1 MSKNFLDIASL
12 FSDNPQHTW
21 SNGIQSSRIDQI
33 WISPSLSLTPI
44 SFKTIDI
51 TPFYNAD
58 HKLIICSFEISNL
71 TSQPTTHSIKTNTFS
86 PHATPHRPLINT
98 SLFKQHRKITHLLS
112 SLHSFKQSTPLPI
125 KWHTTF
131 CSIKTI
137 ASLHNYTFPKR
148 DFINKQITENIKK
161 RCNNMKDNLSSML
174 SSILEKPYRCID
186 LNKILITLPD
196 GSQHISSDPDTVKSH
211 TRIHFS
217 NISSTANNPP
227 PNNLWNEWAHVYQP
241 LNYIKPEW
249 YDSILSPITKTE
261 LLNNI

>member
-1 MSKNFLDIASL
+1 
-12 FSDNPQHTW
+12 
-21 SNGIQSSRIDQI
+21 
-33 WISPSLSLTPI
+33 
-44 SFKTIDI
+44 
-51 TPFYNAD
+51 
-58 HKLIICSFEISNL
+58 
-71 TSQPTTHSIKTNTFS
+71 
-86 PHATPHRPLINT
+86 
-98 SLFKQHRKITHLLS
+98 
-112 SLHSFKQSTPLPI
+112 
-125 KWHTTF
+125 
-131 CSIKTI
+131 
-137 ASLHNYTFPKR
+137 
-148 DFINKQITENIKK
+148 
-161 RCNNMKDNLSSML
+161 MKDNLSSML

-261 LLNNI
+261 LLNNISDLPLKKGAGPSSISNEMLKHLNPDTIEILLSLFNRCISISHIPSAWKHANVYPIPKPKEWHYQLTHTRPITLLECTPSRSHGIPWIVKFWFLKYPVLRENAKLNKKN